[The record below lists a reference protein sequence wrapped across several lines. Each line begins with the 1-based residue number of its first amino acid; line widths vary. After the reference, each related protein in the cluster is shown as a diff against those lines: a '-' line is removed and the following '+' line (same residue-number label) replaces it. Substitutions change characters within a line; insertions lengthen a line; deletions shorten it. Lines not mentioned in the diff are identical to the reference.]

1 MSATSRA
8 ELAGRAARLAKLA
21 GSVNPANLTAALTE
35 ATTQMGEIP
44 GSPNGLEDLTAAF
57 RQARAGLRT
66 VGEDTRLTGQSRLQ
80 QAWMSGEASE
90 RAATATTTAG
100 DQLRDGGEPL
110 GVVADAMDHLAD
122 RLRTLRSEHGS
133 VLQAMIDAGHR
144 AAQLAAQP
152 VVDPGAAA
160 DAVQHAATLI
170 GRGGELITEAGT
182 AHDEMQGVLINPGRG
197 QPRELMPDPPPGRKS
212 LEEILAEYQVSPDP
226 DGTVSYPPFPL
237 NLIEHSQTITTTEAE
252 MLDELGLFGLK
263 DFSDLRDSAFGTA
276 HERFPDQGV
285 EDGHNDAFRH
295 AYWNARMV
303 QEYGADWAAR
313 FGTAHESLPG
323 NSADRE
329 AMDLYNN
336 EVGRQVAMANP
347 DASPEE
353 LADLVEQAVR
363 DGDTVVIDRGGEL
376 AYSDDVPPG
385 GTGEAD
391 DPPTEPGA
399 APDSETS
406 GGSDTSGTGSSDYE
420 SGGS

>member
-133 VLQAMIDAGHR
+133 VVQAMIDAGHR

-152 VVDPGAAA
+152 VVDPAAAA

-197 QPRELMPDPPPGRKS
+197 QPRELMPDPP
-212 LEEILAEYQVSPDP
+212 LAASPWRRSSP
-226 DGTVSYPPFPL
+226 STRSRRT
-237 NLIEHSQTITTTEAE
+237 QTAPSVTHRSRSTYS
-252 MLDELGLFGLK
+252 K
-263 DFSDLRDSAFGTA
+263 
-276 HERFPDQGV
+276 
-285 EDGHNDAFRH
+285 
-295 AYWNARMV
+295 
-303 QEYGADWAAR
+303 AAR
-313 FGTAHESLPG
+313 
-323 NSADRE
+323 R
-329 AMDLYNN
+329 
-336 EVGRQVAMANP
+336 
-347 DASPEE
+347 SP
-353 LADLVEQAVR
+353 R
-363 DGDTVVIDRGGEL
+363 PRRRCST
-376 AYSDDVPPG
+376 
-385 GTGEAD
+385 
-391 DPPTEPGA
+391 
-399 APDSETS
+399 
-406 GGSDTSGTGSSDYE
+406 SSDC
-420 SGGS
+420 SG